1 MGNRFRRGRGYIAFP
16 RLDTGKA
23 ARYRAGAMPRFR
35 SILPR
40 KWSRVVSLSLV
51 LALAAAAGR
60 EGGAVAQPPGALS
73 YRTISRA
80 ELEDRVRGGWAGQM
94 IGVSFGAPTEFKSN
108 GQIIEGD
115 LPAWAPDNI
124 ANAIDQD
131 DLYVEMTFAAVMDR
145 VGLDASTE
153 QYGEAFR
160 TSKYNLWHANAA
172 ARRLLET
179 GIKSPW
185 SGHPKYNVH
194 ANDIDF
200 QIEADFIGLM
210 APGLPNAARDYSMRV
225 GQVMNFGDGLYGGLF
240 VTGMYAAAFFER
252 DVRRVVEAGLAL
264 MPHGSSYADIIRDV
278 LAWHTADP
286 TNWRVTW
293 RKIQDKW
300 DTEDSCPDG
309 SLRPFNIDARLNGA
323 YIALGLLYGEG
334 DFAKTLEVTTRAG
347 QDSDCN
353 PSNAAGILGVMIGYD
368 RIPDIWKSGIPAL
381 KSRKFAYTDYSFDDI
396 VSSTLRRA
404 EKVVVQAGGEATEKE
419 LRIPPQAPVPPML
432 EQWDMG
438 RPDRLVEAAD
448 AAWQWSP
455 EWKAPEARSDG
466 RPVRGMAASVAGAEA
481 TLTFTGT
488 AVTVTGRYAADGG
501 RADVLLDGKP
511 VHGITAWIPE
521 RTHDNAL
528 WHIYGLAP
536 GEHTVR
542 IKTVPAADERSTG
555 TTVLVTGAIVYRAR

>member
-1 MGNRFRRGRGYIAFP
+1 MSPQRR
-16 RLDTGKA
+16 A
-23 ARYRAGAMPRFR
+23 ARARLSGLVALGLIAAQIGGAGQAP
-35 SILPR
+35 
-40 KWSRVVSLSLV
+40 
-51 LALAAAAGR
+51 AAA
-60 EGGAVAQPPGALS
+60 PPAM
-73 YRTISRA
+73 RAIARA

-108 GQIIEGD
+108 GVIIEGD
-115 LPAWAPDNI
+115 LPAWTPDRI

-131 DLYVEMTFAAVMDR
+131 DLYVEMTFAEVMDR
-145 VGLDASTE
+145 IGLDATTE

-172 ARRLLET
+172 ARRLLEN
-179 GIKSPW
+179 GIRAPW

-210 APGLPNAARDYSMRV
+210 APGLPNAARDYSIRV

-264 MPHGSSYADIIRDV
+264 MPPGSGYAAVIRDV
-278 LAWHTADP
+278 LKWHAENPRD
-286 TNWRVTW
+286 WRATW
-293 RKIQDKW
+293 QRIQDTW
-300 DTEDSCPDG
+300 DKDDSCPDG

-334 DFAKTLEVTTRAG
+334 DFGRTLEVTTRAG

-353 PSNAAGILGVMIGYD
+353 PSNAVGILGVMLGYAK
-368 RIPDIWKSGIPAL
+368 IPDQWKSGIPSLAG
-381 KSRKFAYTDYSFDDI
+381 RKFAYTSYSFDDI
-396 VSSTLRRA
+396 VASTLRRA
-404 EKVVVQAGGEATEKE
+404 EQVVRLNGGSVSASEI
-419 LRIPPQAPVPPML
+419 RIPAQMPVPPML
-432 EQWDMG
+432 EQWEMGVPDRIVEVTDASWQFAGAWQDPPAREG
-438 RPDRLVEAAD
+438 RPARGRLAT
-448 AAWQWSP
+448 
-455 EWKAPEARSDG
+455 AR
-466 RPVRGMAASVAGAEA
+466 GAEA

-488 AVTVTGRYAADGG
+488 AVTITGAYTKDGG
-501 RADVLLDGKP
+501 KADVVLDGRP
-511 VHGITAWIPE
+511 AGAVNAWIPE

-536 GEHTVR
+536 GPHTVR
-542 IKTVPAADERSTG
+542 IAVTGDADKRSAG
-555 TTVLVTGAIVYRAR
+555 ATVLVSGAIVYRPR